1 MKKKNIFIALSV
13 LALSAPLAF
22 SLSKVNVYQEAKA
35 YKINSL
41 PTTIYLKDN
50 EESEIRNYYSQAS
63 GLKGDNLL
71 IKLKTILSNNQKYYS
86 YDSNTAIWQM
96 YEIIDRDWAKSPA
109 SAVAGYDVSTNT
121 ITGYTY
127 GTNASHPNDPY
138 VRALY
143 VNRDVDNETTAWSTH
158 QQTDKWGINQE
169 HIWPKSHGFDVKGSD
184 SSGGARGD
192 PMHLW
197 AGNGYANNIHS
208 NDYYG
213 YVDKT
218 KTYVDCGN
226 KFSNVSGNYSGTS
239 KTVGSGTVFEPQD
252 SDKGDIARA
261 VFYMVARY
269 NNLAGDDSK
278 IDGNNPNLTLDNNI
292 NLTTGTST
300 ATEPFS
306 LGVLSDLLEWNE
318 LDPVD
323 DYEIHRNNLLF
334 NNYTNNRNPFI
345 DFPEWA
351 NIIWGGEDKTA
362 DPANDSLNGSPI
374 KVDKGSISIAPN
386 GTSTITATV
395 DSPSI
400 TWEVGDPSIISLDK
414 TTTTSGETVTI
425 TALKEGTT
433 TITIKA
439 VVDGDPYER
448 VIKVTVANP
457 SENKGFVLDTKTI
470 IIIAAIVVVVIVILV
485 IVFAT
490 SKKARKKAGKAI
502 KKQAKKQVKKST
514 KKK

>member
-13 LALSAPLAF
+13 LILSAPLAF
-22 SLSKVNVYQEAKA
+22 SLSKVNVYQEVGA
-35 YKINSL
+35 YSGSSL

-50 EESEIRNYYSQAS
+50 TDEEIRNYYSSVNGKKGNELLAS
-63 GLKGDNLL
+63 
-71 IKLKTILSNNQKYYS
+71 LKTVLKTNQKYYG
-86 YDSNTAIWQM
+86 YDSSLGDNIWKM
-96 YEIIDRDWAKSPA
+96 YEISDRDWEKSPA
-109 SAVAGYDVSTNT
+109 SEISGYDSSTNT
-121 ITGYTY
+121 ITGYKYNT
-127 GTNASHPNDPY
+127 TDPY

-143 VNRDVDNETTAWSTH
+143 NNRDVPNQTTAWSSHGKRDNPWT
-158 QQTDKWGINQE
+158 IERE
-169 HIWPKSHGFDVKGSD
+169 HIWPKSQGFEATGK
-184 SSGGARGD
+184 GGARGD

-197 AGNGYANNIHS
+197 AAEGTVNGLHS
-208 NDYYG
+208 NHPYG
-213 YVDKT
+213 YVDKEKSIT
-218 KTYVDCGN
+218 DAGN
-226 KFSNVSGNYSGTS
+226 THANVAGNYIGTS
-239 KTVGSGTVFEPQD
+239 KTLGSGTVFEPQD
-252 SDKGDIARA
+252 SDKGDIARS

-269 NNLAGDDSK
+269 NNIAGNDSS
-278 IDGNNPNLTLDNNI
+278 IDTDNPNLELVQAAVEKSAY
-292 NLTTGTST
+292 TST
-300 ATEPFS
+300 SSNP
-306 LGVLSDLLEWNE
+306 GQMGILSDLLEWNE

-386 GTSTITATV
+386 GTSTIIATV

-457 SENKGFVLDTKTI
+457 SENKGFALDTKTI